1 MVLLVMVDDKKA
13 EDQQSGDNAA
23 NNPGHERKDGKRR
36 GERQEQKERSG
47 NNAPPTPHGGI
58 MGEGFRGGNKFRASS
73 QLQLCFIMMPD
84 TNLVVDRSFVT
95 FLPLAEESATSDTTL
110 KEPARLLPFGG
121 DRLQAVL

>member
-1 MVLLVMVDDKKA
+1 VVLLVMVDDKKA

-73 QLQLCFIMMPD
+73 QLQLCFIKLPD
-84 TNLVVDRSFVT
+84 NNLVVDKFPLRFCIKVT
-95 FLPLAEESATSDTTL
+95 MPRTVGRRKRNE
-110 KEPARLLPFGG
+110 
-121 DRLQAVL
+121 